1 MGMTDVTLT
10 IKHPT
15 DLKKATEADF
25 LVDSGAAFTVIPYR
39 IVQKLGLQPNFSRQ
53 FTLADGRK
61 IKRMIGSAVVR
72 FGNEEIATP
81 VVLGEKGD
89 SPLLGA
95 LTLEAFGLTLDPFQ
109 RTVSRST
116 LMM

>member
-1 MGMTDVTLT
+1 MGLTDVALT

-15 DLKKATEADF
+15 DPKKATKADF
-25 LVDSGAAFTVIPYR
+25 LVDSGAAFTVVPYR
-39 IVQKLGLQPNFSRQ
+39 IVQRLGLTPNFTRE

-61 IKRMIGSAVVR
+61 VKRTIGNAIVR

-109 RTVSRST
+109 RIVSRST
-116 LMM
+116 LML